1 MAARTEV
8 PVTFV
13 SRFGVVSSS
22 TPAPKAA
29 DLVNGNVSLNDGYT
43 WLEMTNS
50 AGASRTVTL
59 FVPQGFDADLL
70 ISNRT
75 YTMPANGVYYT
86 GVFPMSFYGNYLLY
100 TASGSGITFRAI
112 SMRGDV

>member
-8 PVTFV
+8 PITYV
-13 SRFGVVSSS
+13 SRFGVVSSTS
-22 TPAPKAA
+22 PAPKVA
-29 DLVNGNVSLNDGYT
+29 DLANGNVSLNDGYT
-43 WLEMTNS
+43 WLELTNTS
-50 AGASRTVTL
+50 GASRTVTL
-59 FVPQGFDADLL
+59 FVTQGFDADLL

-86 GVFPMSFYGNYLLY
+86 GVYPISFYGSYLLY
-100 TASGSGITFRAI
+100 TASGAGVSFRAI